1 MAIDRQGD
9 VVLKETYYSIRGGFI
24 LKEEEISRNPKENAK
39 GPVPY
44 PFKTAHEM
52 LLMAENSRKSIAQL
66 KRENEVSQIGHEE
79 FTRGITQI
87 WQVMSDCID
96 RGLTR
101 DGILPGRL
109 NAKRRAK
116 AIFFDA
122 LIAERGKN

>member
-1 MAIDRQGD
+1 MVLMAIDRQGD

-39 GPVPY
+39 VPVPY

-109 NAKRRAK
+109 NAKRRAR
-116 AIFFDA
+116 AIF
-122 LIAERGKN
+122 LMH